1 MTRPRILLA
10 DDHRLVAEGLKS
22 LLEPEFDLVG
32 IVEDGRALVEQA
44 ALLKPDV
51 AVVDIT
57 MPRLN
62 GLEALPLLKKADPNL
77 KVVVITMHREA
88 AYARRALAAGAS
100 GFVLKHSAPTE
111 LVEAIRAAVEGRTFV
126 TPKIDGVAPRPA
138 RAGASAPEGAAAA
151 LSERQREILQFL
163 ARGKT
168 AKEIAAV
175 IGVSVRTVEFHKYKM
190 MEAVGAANSAELIQ
204 FAIRNAIVE
213 I

>member
-1 MTRPRILLA
+1 MTRPRVLLA

-22 LLEPEFDLVG
+22 LLEPEFELVG
-32 IVEDGRALVEQA
+32 IVEDGRALIEEA
-44 ALLKPDV
+44 ARLKPDV

-62 GLEALPLLKKADPNL
+62 GLEALPLLKKAQPRL
-77 KVVVITMHREA
+77 KIVVITMHREA
-88 AYARRALAAGAS
+88 AYARRAIAAGAN

-111 LVEAIRAAVEGRTFV
+111 LVEAIRSAIEGRTFV
-126 TPKIDGVAPRPA
+126 TSKLDGVPA
-138 RAGASAPEGAAAA
+138 RPVRAGSEQHTGAADA
-151 LSERQREILQFL
+151 LTQRQREILQFL

-175 IGVSVRTVEFHKYKM
+175 LGVSVRTVEFHKYKM

-213 I
+213 V

>member
-1 MTRPRILLA
+1 VTRLRVLLA

-32 IVEDGRALVEQA
+32 IVEDGRTLVQDA
-44 ALLKPDV
+44 ARLTPDV
-51 AVVDIT
+51 AVVDIS
-57 MPRLN
+57 MPGLN
-62 GLEALPLLKKADPNL
+62 GLEAIPVLKRADPKL
-77 KVVVITMHREA
+77 RVVVITMHQEA
-88 AYARRALAAGAS
+88 AYARRALAAGADA
-100 GFVLKHSAPTE
+100 FVLKHCAPTE
-111 LVEAIRAAVEGRTFV
+111 LVAAIRAAAAGRTFV
-126 TPKIDGVAPRPA
+126 TSKLEGLAAQAA
-138 RAGASAPEGAAAA
+138 RAGGEAPAGSAAA
-151 LSERQREILQFL
+151 LTQRQREILEFL